1 MPKTSTNESEGGI
14 NNYDIDYIF
23 NNTGVVDFGS
33 SIVPNVNNTYNL
45 GSSSY
50 FWQVGYITSINT
62 AQLNIPPSGPLII
75 KNHLLPDLD
84 TTWDLG
90 SSNFR
95 FRNLYVSNLL
105 FSQISGNTFTST
117 SGKLVITTPTIND
130 PVEINRDLV
139 PAIDNTYRVGT
150 SALKWL
156 AVYGTTFFTNSVD
169 GGGQPI
175 IFNGSLRPSING
187 SFFLGS
193 STRTF
198 GQGYINALF
207 NTTLNT
213 GTVAANTGTNLIL
226 TTTSAGNVISVDR
239 HVVPVG
245 TGLTNLGSS
254 TNRYATVFSN
264 AVDVPTLAA
273 NTVSSTSGNLLITTP
288 SGTDLI
294 TVDRNLVPS
303 VTEGNDLGVSGQRWA
318 NIRGAN
324 VITNLIGNGA
334 STLNFDSSVA
344 PLADLTKSLG
354 TPTNRFL
361 DANIETVKD
370 STVASNSLTSLN
382 HQDLLITTANNT
394 HKITLT
400 RTLLPTVDG
409 TQDLGAA
416 HLKFNNLHC
425 NVINAPSF
433 NVDTIST
440 ATSTDLTLT
449 TQSSSHA
456 VVTPR
461 NFNPTVNNTQ
471 TLGTTSLRWNQA
483 YATTVF
489 TGTVS
494 NSGSPM
500 LFNGSLRPN
509 SDNSFFLGSTGLRF
523 QSGYI
528 RQTYSDQWVE
538 TPIIRAGTAT
548 DLNLTTVTGGNNIVA
563 QRNVLP
569 STTNTLNLGSSS
581 VRWAT
586 VFATNLNVTTF
597 ALNSLSSVTGN
608 LTLTTPSSS
617 DNIILDRTSIPSLD
631 NTYTLGSLTNRW
643 LAVYA
648 PTVFTDTINTGA
660 GDLTVTGDIL
670 PSTDNT
676 LTLGSSGQRFT
687 AAHITTLNSTT
698 VNVPTVQAP
707 TSTDLT
713 LTTVSIG
720 NKIVTGRN
728 VLPNVDNTLDL
739 GALATRFANIYA
751 TNVNATSYNANTL
764 SSVTGNLLL
773 TAPLVGDTVTT
784 NRDFT
789 PTVNNTQKLGTSSLK
804 WAQVHGT
811 TGFFGTISNNN
822 NWIITAGGLQP
833 NNDNQHS
840 LGDITKRYQRAYVIN
855 TFTDTIASTGTNNL
869 LLTSPTS
876 LQLITTDR
884 SFLPTEDNSLLLGSS
899 LKKWAN
905 IYGNYIT
912 ADTFQAPPDQHLY
925 LSCFSQNYSIRCQ
938 NNLNPDQNELFD
950 FGSSALLWN
959 NSYIGNM
966 FTNTLRGAA
975 GTITTYNSLVPV
987 TNNAHNLGSPSFRYS
1002 TISGSTI
1009 NTQSLQNQS
1018 GTEIQCNEDFNP
1030 AITVTQNLGSS
1041 TLRWNNTYTQNVYTG
1056 SLREL
1061 PSVSGIVT
1069 KGILYPETDA
1079 VDSLGSATKRYSWI
1093 RSLFL
1098 QTEQITSSTSL
1109 IQLFKNL
1116 IPSGTIDLGSV
1127 ANPFAN
1133 LFSNSI
1139 NVSYI
1144 RETSPGSNIVSVGS
1158 IVPDSTLTSSLGTS
1172 ASRWLNGYIRNI
1184 FAISISTIENGVDLI
1199 LSTVDSSRK
1208 IIAERSFVPYVD
1220 NALSLGSSFQRWLYG
1235 WFENVLTNN
1244 IYASFGAFI
1253 TLHANIN
1260 PTTTNSLDL
1269 GNPNFFRKIFS
1280 YNFVSPAWQNRER
1293 LYFGPAT
1300 INTTLQKRNVFIGGG
1315 GVYWNGNYQFKFPT
1329 KGYYIFHL
1337 NVKGDTELLQ
1347 QNYVQI
1353 QLYHVNTSNYLACE
1367 QWHHVGGFGNQQRDS
1382 FDFHYECN
1390 DTNDVIEIHMGA
1402 TYNTVTNYEILPL
1415 SHIVRI
1421 LTYP

>member
-1 MPKTSTNESEGGI
+1 MPKTSTNETEEGI

-23 NNTGVVDFGS
+23 NNLGVVDFGS
-33 SIVPNVNNTYNL
+33 SIVPTVNNTYNL

-62 AQLNIPPSGPLII
+62 AQLIIPPSGPLTI

-117 SGKLVITTPTIND
+117 SGKLVITTPTVND

-156 AVYGTTFFTNSVD
+156 AVYGTTFFTNSID

-175 IFNGSLRPSING
+175 IFNGSLRPSNNG
-187 SFFLGS
+187 IFFLGS

-213 GTVAANTGTNLIL
+213 GTVAANTGADLVL

-245 TGLTNLGSS
+245 SGLTNLGSS

-264 AVDVPTLAA
+264 AVDVPTLSA
-273 NTVSSTSGNLLITTP
+273 NTISSTSGDLLITTP
-288 SGTDLI
+288 VGTDLI

-344 PLADLTKSLG
+344 PLADLTKSIG

-361 DANIETVKD
+361 DANIETVKA
-370 STVASNSLTSLN
+370 STVETNTLTTKI
-382 HQDLLITTANNT
+382 HQDLLITTANAS
-394 HKITLT
+394 HDITLT
-400 RTLLPTVDG
+400 RNLLPTVDG
-409 TQDLGAA
+409 TQNLGSA

-440 ATSTDLTLT
+440 ATTTDLTLT
-449 TQSSSHA
+449 TQGSSNA

-461 NFNPTVNNTQ
+461 NFNPTNNNTQ

-500 LFNGSLRPN
+500 LFNGSLRPS
-509 SDNSFFLGSTGLRF
+509 SDNTFFLGSTGLRF
-523 QSGYI
+523 RTGFI
-528 RQTYSDQWVE
+528 REMFSDMYVE
-538 TPIIRAGTAT
+538 TPIIRAGTAA

-586 VFATNLNVTTF
+586 VFATNLDVTTF

-617 DNIILDRTSIPSLD
+617 DNIILDRNSIPSLD
-631 NTYTLGSLTNRW
+631 NTYTLGSVSNRW
-643 LAVYA
+643 LSVYS
-648 PTVFTDTINTGA
+648 PTVFTDTINTGG

-676 LTLGSSGQRFT
+676 LTLGFSGQRFT

-698 VNVPTVQAP
+698 VNAPTVQAP
-707 TSTDLT
+707 TSSDLT

-739 GALATRFANIYA
+739 GALATRFANVYA

-773 TAPLVGDTVTT
+773 TTPLVGGTVTT

-804 WAQVHGT
+804 WSEVNGT

-822 NWIITAGGLQP
+822 NAIVTAGGLQP
-833 NNDNQHS
+833 NNDNQHW

-884 SFLPTEDNSLLLGSS
+884 SFEPTVTELITLGSGGKRWANVYGQYITGDNIQAPVNQDLLLSCLSGSS
-899 LKKWAN
+899 
-905 IYGNYIT
+905 
-912 ADTFQAPPDQHLY
+912 
-925 LSCFSQNYSIRCQ
+925 YSIRCQ
-938 NNLNPDQNELFD
+938 THLVPDQNDLFN

-959 NSYIGNM
+959 NSYIDNT
-966 FTNTLRGAA
+966 FTNTLRGAVGA
-975 GTITTYNSLVPV
+975 ITTYNSLQPV
-987 TNNAHNLGSPSFRYS
+987 SNNAHNLGSPSLRYN

-1018 GTEIQCNEDFNP
+1018 GTDIQCTENF
-1030 AITVTQNLGSS
+1030 
-1041 TLRWNNTYTQNVYTG
+1041 
-1056 SLREL
+1056 L
-1061 PSVSGIVT
+1061 PSVTNSF
-1069 KGILYPETDA
+1069 
-1079 VDSLGSATKRYSWI
+1079 SLGTTLLRWGT
-1093 RSLFL
+1093 LFA
-1098 QTEQITSSTSL
+1098 
-1109 IQLFKNL
+1109 
-1116 IPSGTIDLGSV
+1116 D
-1127 ANPFAN
+1127 
-1133 LFSNSI
+1133 SI
-1139 NVSYI
+1139 NVDYI
-1144 RETSPGSNIVSVGS
+1144 RETAPGSNIVSDGS
-1158 IVPDSTLTSSLGTS
+1158 IIPLSASNNLGSSISKWLGGYFSTL
-1172 ASRWLNGYIRNI
+1172 
-1184 FAISISTIENGVDLI
+1184 FANTISTAQSGVDLI
-1199 LSTVDSSRK
+1199 LTTVDAGYK
-1208 IIAERSFVPYVD
+1208 IIVQRSFLPNANDTLSLGSNLLRWLNIFAETINVNQITTSLSGDLSLSTISAGTFVTSGRSFVPQV
-1220 NALSLGSSFQRWLYG
+1220 
-1235 WFENVLTNN
+1235 NN
-1244 IYASFGAFI
+1244 
-1253 TLHANIN
+1253 T
-1260 PTTTNSLDL
+1260 LDL
-1269 GNPNFFRKIFS
+1269 GTSAQKWRTLYAESFS
-1280 YNFVSPAWQNRER
+1280 GSNILTQSLAYGSLDYGGTSGV
-1293 LYFGPAT
+1293 T
-1300 INTTLQKRNVFIGGG
+1300 ISNTTFGKIPLNVTPTAGP
-1315 GVYWNGNYQFKFPT
+1315 YDHGNNEIKFPFLGLYHIAIPFDLDGNSFSNNWIQFK
-1329 KGYYIFHL
+1329 
-1337 NVKGDTELLQ
+1337 
-1347 QNYVQI
+1347 
-1353 QLYHVNTSNYLACE
+1353 LYRSNGPFSGLYWDNTQEYA
-1367 QWHHVGGFGNQQRDS
+1367 VGGSSYIESNTIHFYYQVFDVSERVEVHVRRTSQNISSFKFQR
-1382 FDFHYECN
+1382 
-1390 DTNDVIEIHMGA
+1390 GA
-1402 TYNTVTNYEILPL
+1402 WVYLIQRTA
-1415 SHIVRI
+1415 
-1421 LTYP
+1421 